1 MYAAESKTEHG
12 LFWVSNDEDKKLW
25 GTLQINE
32 INEARVETFGSLIGT
47 REENPQTIV
56 GLIKGGQQA
65 VTLLNCFPINTRHAV
80 PALDGELDW
89 SHQTCLVNV
98 VLEGLALQED
108 QQPDFAAAM
117 INISTLPKWVNPN
130 ILDVKPTKTLSG
142 SWKIGITLKDRA
154 DESIITTFREKR
166 IKIGI
171 WFNAAEQSD
180 SRGPITKYSA
190 EDNCLLSLE
199 AAEGERLHL
208 DDITGITAAIQDLL
222 TVCCNETSVVTSV
235 HVKHEQKDEETVKVF
250 RRMKGYKVEKKGDN
264 AHPSLNF
271 QNIGGM
277 KGIAKWLEKTE
288 EYHPATAVLTSNWYN
303 DTGYGSDKLSRTYTA
318 VEGLQTRK
326 NSRKKAN
333 MNVRQLAEFVDQAI
347 PNFDDITNSNAKDW
361 ATKVK
366 NVRDK
371 TIAHLD
377 PIGAPTTDGLALLRM
392 SDVLYVAGTSFLLR
406 KVGLGEPEIQKYI
419 QGCYQ
424 SGLLGYKE

>member
-154 DESIITTFREKR
+154 DESIITTFREKES
-166 IKIGI
+166 K
-171 WFNAAEQSD
+171 
-180 SRGPITKYSA
+180 
-190 EDNCLLSLE
+190 
-199 AAEGERLHL
+199 
-208 DDITGITAAIQDLL
+208 
-222 TVCCNETSVVTSV
+222 
-235 HVKHEQKDEETVKVF
+235 
-250 RRMKGYKVEKKGDN
+250 
-264 AHPSLNF
+264 
-271 QNIGGM
+271 
-277 KGIAKWLEKTE
+277 
-288 EYHPATAVLTSNWYN
+288 
-303 DTGYGSDKLSRTYTA
+303 
-318 VEGLQTRK
+318 
-326 NSRKKAN
+326 
-333 MNVRQLAEFVDQAI
+333 
-347 PNFDDITNSNAKDW
+347 
-361 ATKVK
+361 
-366 NVRDK
+366 
-371 TIAHLD
+371 
-377 PIGAPTTDGLALLRM
+377 
-392 SDVLYVAGTSFLLR
+392 
-406 KVGLGEPEIQKYI
+406 
-419 QGCYQ
+419 
-424 SGLLGYKE
+424 